1 MFTVVEDY
9 LVTKDRICNERLGW
23 CKNPVITEIDLNTV
37 VSNILATKPASI
49 QNDDYVQNMYQTMA
63 LSAEARPTLRALHV
77 SDVHLDFDYTPGTLS
92 NCKDYLCCRKDSGFP
107 THKDDIAAGEW
118 GSTMCDIPAKTFKS
132 MLDHIVE
139 TDLPDMVFWT
149 GDNSAH
155 NVWNNNANESIMY
168 TVEVT

>member
-1 MFTVVEDY
+1 M
-9 LVTKDRICNERLGW
+9 
-23 CKNPVITEIDLNTV
+23 
-37 VSNILATKPASI
+37 
-49 QNDDYVQNMYQTMA
+49 
-63 LSAEARPTLRALHV
+63 
-77 SDVHLDFDYTPGTLS
+77 
-92 NCKDYLCCRKDSGFP
+92 DSGFP
-107 THKDDIAAGEW
+107 THEDDIAAGEW

-155 NVWNNNANESIMY
+155 NIWNNNANESIMY